1 MFVIFISDTS
11 AHSEKKKPA
20 FAYSHSGQA
29 IAQIALLSF
38 NLIHSFI
45 HLRSF
50 SIEIVL
56 SSSFSNSLVIVIT
69 NYNWSYIIMKY
80 NLLII

>member
-38 NLIHSFI
+38 NLICSFI

-56 SSSFSNSLVIVIT
+56 SSWFSNSLVIVIT
-69 NYNWSYIIMKY
+69 NYNWY
-80 NLLII
+80 NL